1 MTIGRRDLM
10 LGGIGAGL
18 AAAPGPRAAAASE
31 EPEMPAPFST
41 YGIVP
46 GGGIDQTASLQE
58 AADKAAQ
65 SGTPFFLPPGDYTTA
80 KLALKSGT
88 EIQGVPGKSV
98 LRYNGGGALISI
110 EDAAGIRLT
119 GLTLDGEAKPIDGA
133 ALLIAEGVKG
143 LSLSECLIAGSAAD
157 GVVLR
162 KVSGRITDCEI
173 GDIRGGGL
181 FSEDAT
187 GLEIG
192 HNHVRDCGDNGI
204 LVWRSA
210 VGEDGTIITANR
222 IERITAKSGGSGQN
236 GNGINVFRAGS
247 VMVSNNRITDC
258 TFSAIRSNSGSNC
271 QMIGNSCARL
281 GEVALYAEFGFEGAV
296 IANNIVDDAADGHLC
311 HQFQRGRPARRRTG
325 QPHPQHLLPQGCR
338 LARRRHRCRGRQ
350 RGERQRHRDCS
361 GLRHHDRLGRYLR
374 DVSVTGNLIRNA
386 HIGIGVSTDALA
398 GTALT
403 TDNLITGAKDGA
415 IRAMNGATP
424 TGPDLATAS
433 AEAYRNLVVSTN
445 VAR

>member
-18 AAAPGPRAAAASE
+18 AAAAGPRAAATRE
-31 EPEMPAPFST
+31 EPEMPGPFST

-46 GGGIDQTASLQE
+46 SGGIDQTASLQE
-58 AADKAAQ
+58 AADRAAQ

-110 EDAAGIRLT
+110 EDAVGIRLT
-119 GLTLDGEAKPIDGA
+119 GLTLQGEAKPIDGG
-133 ALLIAEGVKG
+133 ALLVAEGVKG
-143 LSLSECLIAGSAAD
+143 LTLSDCRIVGSAQD

-181 FSEDAT
+181 FSEDAG

-192 HNHVRDCGDNGI
+192 HNHVRDCGDNAI

-210 VGEDGTIITANR
+210 VGEDGTIVTANR

-236 GNGINVFRAGS
+236 GNGVNVFRAGS

-258 TFSAIRSNSGSNC
+258 AFSAIRSNSGSNC

-281 GEVALYAEFGFEGAV
+281 GEVALYAEFAFEGAV
-296 IANNIVDDAADGHLC
+296 ISNNIVDDAAMGISVTN
-311 HQFQRGRPARRRTG
+311 FNEGG
-325 QPHPQHLLPQGCR
+325 R
-338 LARRRHRCRGRQ
+338 LAVVQGNLIRNIFFRKDADSRGV
-350 RGERQRHRDCS
+350 GIAVEADSVVS
-361 GLRHHDRLGRYLR
+361 GNVIEAAPGYGIMIGWGRYLR

-386 HIGIGVSTDALA
+386 HIGIGVSTDILA
-398 GTALT
+398 GTALI
-403 TDNLITGAKDGA
+403 TDNLITGAKAGA
-415 IRAMNGATP
+415 IRAMNGPTP
-424 TGPDLATAS
+424 TGPDLTTAS
-433 AEAYRNLVVSTN
+433 TEAYRNLVVSSN

>member
-143 LSLSECLIAGSAAD
+143 LSLSECLIVGSTAD

-247 VMVSNNRITDC
+247 MMLSNNRITDC

-271 QMIGNSCARL
+271 QMIGNSCANSVRSRSMRSL
-281 GEVALYAEFGFEGAV
+281 PS
-296 IANNIVDDAADGHLC
+296 
-311 HQFQRGRPARRRTG
+311 RAR
-325 QPHPQHLLPQGCR
+325 
-338 LARRRHRCRGRQ
+338 
-350 RGERQRHRDCS
+350 
-361 GLRHHDRLGRYLR
+361 
-374 DVSVTGNLIRNA
+374 
-386 HIGIGVSTDALA
+386 
-398 GTALT
+398 
-403 TDNLITGAKDGA
+403 
-415 IRAMNGATP
+415 
-424 TGPDLATAS
+424 
-433 AEAYRNLVVSTN
+433 
-445 VAR
+445 